1 VKEPEEYID
10 EISKKNDKISKTLLV
25 KAYYNLLD
33 TDTKQRYEY
42 EEKIHIKVKI
52 DEK

>member
-10 EISKKNDKISKTLLV
+10 EISKEIDKISKTELV

-33 TDTKQRYEY
+33 TDTKQR
-42 EEKIHIKVKI
+42 
-52 DEK
+52 